1 MQSSLEMI
9 EVFVDIF
16 AMQHSKGF
24 IDTNLLHG
32 GIFLEVIK
40 NMIPKW
46 DLDYKLE
53 EIQYVDLAH
62 CLDVWRIY
70 LLDRKFIARTYVL
83 HNHIYNT
90 SRRVFGG
97 FQYKGDLDIVK

>member
-1 MQSSLEMI
+1 M
-9 EVFVDIF
+9 FVYIF

-24 IDTNLLHG
+24 IDATLLHG
-32 GIFLEVIK
+32 GMIVEVIK
-40 NMIPKW
+40 NMILEW
-46 DLDYKLE
+46 DLDCKLE

-70 LLDRKFIARTYVL
+70 LLDRKFIARTYML

-97 FQYKGDLDIVK
+97 FQHGGDLDIVK